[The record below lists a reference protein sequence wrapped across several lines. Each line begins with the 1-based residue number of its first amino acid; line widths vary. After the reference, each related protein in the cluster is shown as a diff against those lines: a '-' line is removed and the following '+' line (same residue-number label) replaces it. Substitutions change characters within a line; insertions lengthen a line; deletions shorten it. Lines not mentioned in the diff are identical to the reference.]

1 MRNGT
6 VDGSETLVL
15 LGSCNFIPSPS
26 IQICSITVDHLA
38 LLQNDADDES
48 IGIDALCQMHLPLL
62 HRFNSALSTRC
73 TINFRG
79 VVDSSHP
86 SNFSNTLAL
95 YAYLHRHLFPIVGDK
110 LDNCN
115 VDVQYVTDDLTAVW
129 LIPALLN
136 LPIVIRCSN
145 VSIKLRLFGEYGL
158 KLPKQFATIW
168 SLLISSVLRW
178 LCNNNDSKNKLSK
191 RSIVFQFDFTEE
203 NRAIRD
209 ESITQLCS
217 QLLQVCAKLKLIYRL
232 YF

>member
-26 IQICSITVDHLA
+26 IQIRSITVDHLA
-38 LLQNDADDES
+38 FLQNDADDKS

-62 HRFNSALSTRC
+62 YRFNSALSTRC

-86 SNFSNTLAL
+86 SNFANTLAL
-95 YAYLHRHLFPIVGDK
+95 YAYLRRHLFPIVGDK

-115 VDVQYVTDDLTAVW
+115 VDVQYVTDDFTAIW
-129 LIPALLN
+129 FIPALLN
-136 LPIVIRCSN
+136 LPIIIRCSH

-158 KLPKQFATIW
+158 KLPAEFATIW
-168 SLLISSVLRW
+168 SMLISSVLRW

-191 RSIVFQFDFTEE
+191 RSIAFQFDFTEK
-203 NRAIRD
+203 NCAIRE